1 MISVCGQIEW
11 ELSLMEIFQFNG
23 LFVQLIL
30 LLVKMEILT
39 LFTLFSGFVKMVVN
53 CCVVIH
59 VRLRT
64 THSASIHRLQT
75 FLMATGNAQDVR

>member
-1 MISVCGQIEW
+1 
-11 ELSLMEIFQFNG
+11 MEICHFLG

-39 LFTLFSGFVKMVVN
+39 LFTLFSGFVKMAVN

-59 VRLRT
+59 VRLLT
-64 THSASIHRLQT
+64 THSASIHHLQT
-75 FLMATGNAQDVR
+75 FLMVTGSAQDVR